1 MRNSAEAKRYVKYSI
16 YMHIMISVLVIVQLV
31 FYFGNRM
38 VSQDVF
44 QFPLVPKP
52 FLWEYIWLSS
62 LFPAVIGYFSLNRNR
77 LPMLRFYYIGT
88 VLLGLGTVL
97 TTMVFNAS
105 DLLEYAQ
112 TKKSINTFHDFPVI
126 VLWYMYLFIVI
137 QIHALGIY
145 FARILIKCWSKEVT
159 RKTN

>member
-1 MRNSAEAKRYVKYSI
+1 
-16 YMHIMISVLVIVQLV
+16 MISILVVVQVV
-31 FYFGNRM
+31 FYFGNRLI
-38 VSQDVF
+38 SPNAF
-44 QFPLVPKP
+44 QFPQVPKP
-52 FLWEYIWLSS
+52 FLWEYIWLGS
-62 LFPAVIGYFSLNRNR
+62 LLPAIVGYFSLNRNR

-112 TKKSINTFHDFPVI
+112 TKKSANTFHDFPVI

-145 FARILIKCWSKEVT
+145 FARILIKCWT
-159 RKTN
+159 IGGNRKTK